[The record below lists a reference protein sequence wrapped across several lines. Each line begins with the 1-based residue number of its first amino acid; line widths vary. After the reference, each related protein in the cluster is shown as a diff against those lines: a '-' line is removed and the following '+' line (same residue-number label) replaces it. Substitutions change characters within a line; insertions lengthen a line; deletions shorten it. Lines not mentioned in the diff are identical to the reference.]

1 MRKYIYVV
9 GIRDVI
15 GIVGQKKSSY
25 KEVNSKKTEYVWK
38 PEYSDRSYQKPDIFM
53 PDLSLYFLLL

>member
-25 KEVNSKKTEYVWK
+25 KEVNCKKTEYVWK
-38 PEYSDRSYQKPDIFM
+38 PEYSD
-53 PDLSLYFLLL
+53 LSTIHDAQRKQ